1 MILISMQSRMFPP
14 ISSIRAL
21 EAAVRLGG
29 FSAAAAELGVSQSA
43 VSQGVRQLERQ
54 LGVEMFI
61 RGPGRVTPTKA
72 GRGYATAVAPA
83 LGALLAAAIDVQP
96 PRLREVAF
104 GCSRAVLNHWLL
116 PRLTHASEQA
126 GTVDVVALERAP
138 NDLSGFDIA
147 IVNGSGTTPP
157 IEGSQLLRRE
167 ALLAVGAPSLV
178 RKFGARLENSAAL
191 GNANLLGGGWE
202 AWSQRAGV
210 IIPAPSPVR
219 LRETSALMAAVRAG
233 DGFALLPSLV
243 CADAVREKQLAI
255 ASAITVDRG
264 RGYWLVQPKGEQA
277 HTVALADWLRHMFAS
292 PPDALENAGVSAGE
306 NDLR

>member
-1 MILISMQSRMFPP
+1 MILIGMQSRMFPP

-61 RGPGRVTPTKA
+61 RKPGRVTPTDA
-72 GRGYATAVAPA
+72 GRNYAVTVAPA

-116 PRLTHASEQA
+116 PRLTHASDQA
-126 GTVDVVALERAP
+126 GTVDVIALERAP
-138 NDLSGFDIA
+138 ADLSGFDIA
-147 IVNGSGTTPP
+147 IVNGSVTTPP

-167 ALLAVGAPSLV
+167 QLVVVCAPSLV
-178 RKFGARLENSAAL
+178 GTFGGSLENSAAL
-191 GNANLLGGGWE
+191 DNANLLGRGWD

-210 IIPAPSPVR
+210 TTPAPSSVR

-233 DGFALLPSLV
+233 DGFALLPALV
-243 CADAVREKQLAI
+243 CADAVRDQHLVI
-255 ASAITVDRG
+255 ASAITVDSD
-264 RGYWLVQPKGEQA
+264 RGYWLVQPNGQQKHA
-277 HTVALADWLRHMFAS
+277 RPLAEWLRYLFATS
-292 PPDALENAGVSAGE
+292 PDALKVAGSDVHGP
-306 NDLR
+306 